1 MSTVARFFQ
10 PIQWPLGKKIAI
22 DLDGGEHPW
31 FDWMSKMLGLPFTT
45 PNEGARGIISLLT
58 LVSSIVM
65 VISQGKSLVWL
76 GKFPPFELS
85 EYIMHN
91 GWYT

>member
-1 MSTVARFFQ
+1 MSTIARVFQ
-10 PIQWPLGKKIAI
+10 PIPWPLDTNIAI

-45 PNEGARGIISLLT
+45 PNEGARGIVSLLT
-58 LVSSIVM
+58 LDSSIVI
-65 VISQGKSLVWL
+65 VRSQGKSLVWL
-76 GKFPPFELS
+76 GKFLPFELS
-85 EYIMHN
+85 EYRMHN